1 MGKLLFIPF
10 SIAGGL
16 IAGFLSKK
24 VFDLAWSLV
33 DDEEPPEPEHRDV
46 PWWKLAIALALEGA
60 IFRMMRG
67 LTDRGSRMGFLRLT
81 GSWPGEE
88 EPDQTG

>member
-16 IAGFLSKK
+16 IAGLLSKK
-24 VFDLAWSLV
+24 VFDLAWSLI
-33 DDEEPPEPEHRDV
+33 DKEEAPEPEHRDV
-46 PWWKLAIALALEGA
+46 RWGKLAVALAMEGA

-67 LTDRGSRMGFLRLT
+67 LADRGSRLGFYRLT

-88 EPDQTG
+88 EPEETG

>member
-1 MGKLLFIPF
+1 MGKILFIPF

-16 IAGFLSKK
+16 VAGLVAKK
-24 VFDLAWSLV
+24 AFDVAWGLV

-46 PWWKLAIALALEGA
+46 SVPKLAAALALEGA
-60 IFRMMRG
+60 LFRVARG
-67 LTDRGSRMGFLRLT
+67 LADRGSRLSFYRLT

-88 EPDQTG
+88 EPDQT

>member
-1 MGKLLFIPF
+1 VGKLLFIPF

-16 IAGFLSKK
+16 IAGLLSKK
-24 VFDLAWSLV
+24 VFDLAWSLI
-33 DDEEPPEPEHRDV
+33 DKEEAPEPEHRDV
-46 PWWKLAIALALEGA
+46 RWGKLAVALAMEGA

-67 LTDRGSRMGFLRLT
+67 LADRGSRLGFYRLT

-88 EPDQTG
+88 EPEETG

>member
-16 IAGFLSKK
+16 VAGLLSKK
-24 VFDLAWSLV
+24 LFDVLWGTI

-46 PWWKLAIALALEGA
+46 PWGKLAIALALQGA

-67 LTDRGSRMGFLRLT
+67 LADRGSRLAFYRFT

-88 EPDQTG
+88 EPEEA